1 MRKQHVALV
10 LVFLLLGMPL
20 SNAFNTGN
28 THVIPLEEETTF
40 FSSGNT
46 TDWAILM
53 TRNSAAPG
61 GPNNENWVKI
71 TDVIG
76 TFSATSNVVGNT
88 SGAYYSLQTTPDTQV
103 FVNDAFG
110 RGLLHR
116 GPSILVGIE

>member
-71 TDVIG
+71 TDVIVD
-76 TFSATSNVVGNT
+76 SNDDIYAVGAFYNNVT
-88 SGAYYSLQTTPDTQV
+88 IGSSNWHEERDLQ
-103 FVNDAFG
+103 
-110 RGLLHR
+110 GLLLNLMIKVIHS
-116 GPSILVGIE
+116 GN

>member
-10 LVFLLLGMPL
+10 LVFLLLGMPF
-20 SNAFNTGN
+20 SNAFNTEN

-71 TDVIG
+71 TDVIMTG
-76 TFSATSNVVGNT
+76 IKEVKRKGVLAGKFTFN
-88 SGAYYSLQTTPDTQV
+88 
-103 FVNDAFG
+103 
-110 RGLLHR
+110 
-116 GPSILVGIE
+116 E